1 MPSARVIVDINLYIM
16 LDGLLGMKEWEV
28 FYHICEPSEFDN
40 NVILP
45 VHEGDVIWPRE
56 FAPLVR
62 VADNSK
68 SKLKEINQIN
78 NSLRAKNRSPMWI
91 LANYIAGEGFL
102 SLFVQTLT
110 GFQADRFSR

>member
-16 LDGLLGMKEWEV
+16 WDGLLDMKEWEV
-28 FYHICEPSEFDN
+28 FYHICEPSKFDN
-40 NVILP
+40 NVP
-45 VHEGDVIWPRE
+45 VHEGNVLWPRE

-68 SKLKEINQIN
+68 SKLKEINQVN
-78 NSLRAKNRSPMWI
+78 TSLRAKNRSQIWI
-91 LANYIAGEGFL
+91 LANSIAGEGFL

-110 GFQADRFSR
+110 GFRADRFSR